1 MSNTLFIFS
10 TAPFIAAVLSW
21 IFLSEII
28 LFQTL
33 VAIFVSMVGNVIIVS
48 GSFGGSS
55 LLGDG
60 LAFLNAY
67 TVAGFYVVLR
77 KIKSDNI
84 SPSLGTGYIIGAL
97 VMAPFANFESY
108 SVTQAILLLLNG
120 AVFIPLAI
128 GLLSIG
134 PRYLPATEVSMF
146 GVLEVIFAPL
156 LVWIIL
162 GEHPGGRSIFG
173 GTVILAAIF
182 AYTFW

>member
-1 MSNTLFIFS
+1 
-10 TAPFIAAVLSW
+10 
-21 IFLSEII
+21 
-28 LFQTL
+28 
-33 VAIFVSMVGNVIIVS
+33 
-48 GSFGGSS
+48 
-55 LLGDG
+55 
-60 LAFLNAY
+60 
-67 TVAGFYVVLR
+67 
-77 KIKSDNI
+77 
-84 SPSLGTGYIIGAL
+84 
-97 VMAPFANFESY
+97 MAPFANFESY
-108 SVTQAILLLLNG
+108 SVTQAILLLPNG

-162 GEHPGGRSIFG
+162 GEHPGGHSIFG